1 MEGIFIKKKL
11 MKTNVSKT
19 FKTYCSSAQ
28 REIESI
34 EMIYQY
40 IEINFCICTQVS
52 MYISDRYSEKM
63 ILN

>member
-1 MEGIFIKKKL
+1 